1 MENTNLTITQ
11 AVNQEAST
19 FYRDMGKGSA
29 VLREKLFGKL
39 DDKSMFT
46 AIIEAHA
53 LGYRAQD
60 FLSKKVYAIPYG
72 NSYSLVTSIDDARSN
87 AAATG
92 DYAGSTGGEF
102 TYKPDGR
109 INTCS
114 VTVKKFVKGL
124 ICDFTATV
132 YFDEYYTGHKNPDGT
147 IKTGKYGP
155 LKETLWDS
163 KAHTMIAK
171 VAEMHALRK
180 AFPDTVKLYDV
191 AEMPASGTITV
202 ESTDVKFE
210 AEAVVTDSA
219 TDEPVM
225 TVDDLEPEQPLSFD
239 DIK

>member
-1 MENTNLTITQ
+1 MNENTNLTITQ

-60 FLSKKVYAIPYG
+60 FLSKKIYAVSYG
-72 NSYSLVTSIDDARSN
+72 NTYSLVTSISDARSN
-87 AAATG
+87 AYATG
-92 DYAGSTGGEF
+92 DYAGSTAGVF
-102 TYKPDGR
+102 TYKENGKID
-109 INTCS
+109 TCT
-114 VTVKKFVKGL
+114 VTVKKFVKGV
-124 ICDFTATV
+124 ICDFTAMV
-132 YFDEYYTGHKNPDGT
+132 HFDEYDQKRN
-147 IKTGKYGP
+147 
-155 LKETLWDS
+155 LWNS
-163 KAHTMIAK
+163 KPHTMIEK

-191 AEMPASGTITV
+191 AEMPASATITV
-202 ESTDVKFE
+202 EATDTKFE
-210 AEAVVTDSA
+210 TEAVVADS
-219 TDEPVM
+219 TTGEPVM

>member
-1 MENTNLTITQ
+1 MNENTNLTITQ

-19 FYRDMGKGSA
+19 FYRDIGKGSA

-102 TYKPDGR
+102 TYKDNGR
-109 INTCS
+109 IETCS
-114 VTVKKFVKGL
+114 VTVKKFVKGT

-132 YFDEYYTGHKNPDGT
+132 HFDEYDG
-147 IKTGKYGP
+147 KRN
-155 LKETLWDS
+155 LWAS
-163 KAHTMIAK
+163 KPHTMIAK

-191 AEMPASGTITV
+191 AEMPASSTIKV
-202 ESTDVKFE
+202 ESSQDIKFETDPVLDVKDE
-210 AEAVVTDSA
+210 
-219 TDEPVM
+219 EPVM
-225 TVDDLEPEQPLSFD
+225 TIEELPEEEKPLDFD
-239 DIK
+239 NI

>member
-1 MENTNLTITQ
+1 MTLTQ
-11 AVNQEAST
+11 AVNREAKT
-19 FYRDMGKGSA
+19 FYNDIGKGSA

-39 DDKSMFT
+39 DDKAMFT

-53 LGYRAQD
+53 LGFTAQD

-72 NSYSLVTSIDDARSN
+72 NTYSLVTSIDDARSK

-102 TYKPDGR
+102 TYKDNGR
-109 INTCS
+109 IDTCS

-132 YFDEYYTGHKNPDGT
+132 YFDEYDG
-147 IKTGKYGP
+147 KRN
-155 LKETLWDS
+155 LWAS
-163 KAHTMIAK
+163 KPHTMIAK

-202 ESTDVKFE
+202 DATEDVKFE
-210 AEAVVTDSA
+210 AEAIVTDST

>member
-1 MENTNLTITQ
+1 MNENTNLTITQ

-19 FYRDMGKGSA
+19 FYRDIGKGSV

-53 LGYRAQD
+53 LGFTAQD

-72 NSYSLVTSIDDARSN
+72 NTYSLVTSIDDARSN

-92 DYAGSTGGEF
+92 DYAGSTGAVF
-102 TYKPDGR
+102 TYTEAGKID
-109 INTCS
+109 TCS
-114 VTVKKFVKGL
+114 VTVKKFVQGV

-132 YFDEYYTGHKNPDGT
+132 YFDEYSSGRN
-147 IKTGKYGP
+147 
-155 LKETLWDS
+155 LWAS
-163 KAHTMIAK
+163 KPKTMIAK

-191 AEMPASGTITV
+191 AEMPASATITV
-202 ESTDVKFE
+202 EQPMKDVKFE
-210 AEAVVTDSA
+210 AEVETSS
-219 TDEPVM
+219 DEPVM
-225 TVDDLEPEQPLSFD
+225 TLDDLEPEQTNLSFD